1 MTLDFLS
8 PARAAADT
16 RFKPLRRS
24 SMERRLRDAGAEF
37 EARDGWLVAVRVPGE
52 ERHELGVRDVTH
64 DYVVAE
70 GNDDAG
76 AWIQFGDGVVGLR
89 VSSGQTFVATYRAGA
104 GGAGNVPEGF
114 LDMTAAYAALE
125 IEGPGA
131 ATAMRRLTALDLDAL
146 PAVGAVA
153 HVRAFVFRTG
163 EERYLLFFPQEY
175 GHYLWEVAVDAAEPL
190 GGGPKA

>member
-8 PARAAADT
+8 PAGAVSDS
-16 RFKPLRRS
+16 RFRPLMRS
-24 SMERRLRDAGAEF
+24 SMERRLRNLGAEF
-37 EARDGWLVAVRVPGE
+37 DVRDGWAVAVCVPGE

-64 DYVVAE
+64 AYVVAE
-70 GNDDAG
+70 GDDDAG

-89 VSSGQTFVATYRAGA
+89 LASGRTFVASHREGDAGR
-104 GGAGNVPEGF
+104 GNVPEGF

-131 ATAMRRLTALDLDAL
+131 ATAMRRLTALDLEGL
-146 PAVGAVA
+146 PAVGSVA

-163 EERYLLFFPQEY
+163 QERYLVFFPQEY
-175 GHYLWEVAVDAAEPL
+175 GHYLWEVAVDTVEPL
-190 GGGPKA
+190 GGGPTA